1 MQRTRA
7 HRDDEWTSM
16 DDSLP
21 PATKKRIGL
30 LESAMFRLFTRPAR
44 VLDIEDLGGAFRLVS
59 LGGEAMRGVAWNP
72 GDKVQLQL
80 GGWVQRTYTPI
91 AWDAQAG
98 RTRIL
103 VHLHGEGP
111 ATQWARALREGDDCV
126 LFGPRKSLD
135 LAPQGRPV
143 ILFGDETSLGVAAA
157 LSTVAPAAQLLFEV
171 SSLADAMP
179 AIDRLGMQGARVL
192 ARLDNDWHYAGLTKE
207 LAALLRAN
215 PDADVILT
223 GKAGSIRHL
232 GQFLRRENLGRGRR
246 QNKAYWAPG
255 KTGMD

>member
-1 MQRTRA
+1 MARTRA

-30 LESAMFRLFTRPAR
+30 LESAMFKLFTRPAR
-44 VLDIEDLGGAFRLVS
+44 VLDIEELGGAFRLVS
-59 LGGEAMRGVAWNP
+59 LGGEALRGVAWHP
-72 GDKVQLQL
+72 GDKIQLQL

-103 VHLHGEGP
+103 VYLHGEGP
-111 ATQWARALREGDDCV
+111 AAQWARTLRTGDDCV

-135 LAPQGRPV
+135 LAPPGGPV
-143 ILFGDETSLGVAAA
+143 ILFGDETSLGLAAA
-157 LSTVAPAAQLLFEV
+157 LSAQARAVQIVLEV
-171 SSLADAMP
+171 SRLADAMP
-179 AIDRLGMQGARVL
+179 AIDRLGIGHARVL
-192 ARLDNDWHYAGLTKE
+192 ARLDKDWHFASVTRE
-207 LAALLRAN
+207 LAALQRAR
-215 PDADVILT
+215 PDAQIVLT
-223 GKAGSIRHL
+223 GKGGSIQHVS
-232 GQFLRRENLGRGRR
+232 QFLRRENIGQGRR

-255 KTGMD
+255 KAGMD